1 MWPILLN
8 KIVMDIILRED
19 IKGLGYKNDTVK
31 VKAGYGRNYLIPK
44 GVAILASKSNRKM
57 IDENIRQAAHKA
69 EKSLKDAQAIADKI
83 GEMILEIKTK
93 AGESGKIFG
102 AITAIQA
109 AESLSGRGFDIDRKK
124 ITLSKDIKHVGDHSA
139 VIDLH
144 KNVHHEITIRVVTE

>member
-93 AGESGKIFG
+93 PPRV
-102 AITAIQA
+102 
-109 AESLSGRGFDIDRKK
+109 SLKGRCSPAKE
-124 ITLSKDIKHVGDHSA
+124 
-139 VIDLH
+139 
-144 KNVHHEITIRVVTE
+144 N